1 MAQTLT
7 IEEIA
12 ELAEVSRSTVSR
24 VLNNHPSVRPEV
36 RSRVL
41 RVIDEHNYA
50 PGAAARSLASSRTNV
65 LMLLIPRSAAV
76 IFSDPFFPLVIQG
89 ITEAC
94 ADHGYF
100 LMLSMVTNEQEQ
112 DFYHRILRAHYVDG
126 IILLSSDIDD
136 PILPLLIKDGVP
148 LVLIGRH
155 PYFQDLSWVDVENR
169 DAARQAVAHLI
180 DLGHRRIGT
189 ITGPLDMMVGIER
202 RDGYKQALLEAGLP
216 IVPELVVEG
225 KFTQES
231 GHHAME
237 QLRLLPQP
245 PTGVFAA
252 SDATAI
258 GALRAL
264 HAAGLRVPDDVAV
277 VGFDDVPLASFAMPP
292 LTTMHQPI
300 QELGAVAVQLLVER
314 LEHPTAPRRQ
324 VWLPATLVQ
333 RESAAVR
340 RWKKTEG

>member
-1 MAQTLT
+1 MAQPLT

-12 ELAEVSRSTVSR
+12 ALAEVSRSTVSR

-41 RVIDEHNYA
+41 RVIDEQNYA
-50 PGAAARSLASSRTNV
+50 PRAAARSLASSRTNV

-94 ADHGYF
+94 ADDGYF

-112 DFYHRILRAHYVDG
+112 EFYHRILRARYMDG

-136 PILPLLIKDGVP
+136 PILPLLVKDGVP

-155 PYFQDLSWVDVENR
+155 PSFQDVCWVDVENR

-180 DLGHRRIGT
+180 DQGHRRIGT
-189 ITGPLDMMVGIER
+189 ITGPLNMVVSIDR
-202 RDGYKQALLEAGLP
+202 RDGYEQALLEAGLP

-225 KFTQES
+225 NFTQEN
-231 GHHAME
+231 GYHAME
-237 QLRLLPQP
+237 QLLSLPQP
-245 PTGVFAA
+245 PTAVFAA

-292 LTTMHQPI
+292 LTTMRQPV
-300 QELGAVAVQLLVER
+300 QELGSVALQLLVER
-314 LEHPTAPRRQ
+314 LEHPRTPRRQ
-324 VWLPATLVQ
+324 VRLPATLVQ
-333 RESAAVR
+333 RESTAVHR
-340 RWKKTEG
+340 LVQGKE